1 VDQEGGIVAYPTYQP
16 AAGHQP
22 RPATVTVSSYLLWVT
37 AAIALLDT
45 ILTLSVV
52 GRMTEAYRDVYAGTA
67 AEGSEAVIVA
77 VSVVGVVIN
86 ILFAAGLAILAVF
99 NNRGRQGA
107 RVTTWVLGGISLCC
121 GGLGLAGT
129 ALTSSMNFDAGSTGG
144 PSASEVERRL
154 SEVLPSW
161 YGPLST
167 TLAVLSLLAILAAM
181 ILLALP
187 ASHAYFRR
195 PVAAG
200 WDPSMPYP
208 YPPAGTPGAGQPYPP
223 YPGPGFPPAPPAPV
237 LNDPS
242 VPHPTGP
249 PPGGM
254 PPGAT
259 PPGPG
264 TAPPGST
271 GTQPPGGA
279 SGATPPSG
287 PPSDPWGRP
296 ARDDDQRPPGGSAT

>member
-129 ALTSSMNFDAGSTGG
+129 ALTSSMNFDSGSTGG

-187 ASHAYFRR
+187 ASHPYFRLPVSIGRDAGCRPAVPAVSRAGVPARPAGAGAQRSLGPAPDRPTTGRNATGRHPARSGYGTAGLHRDPAAGRGGRGDAAVRPAQR
-195 PVAAG
+195 PVGAAG
-200 WDPSMPYP
+200 P
-208 YPPAGTPGAGQPYPP
+208 
-223 YPGPGFPPAPPAPV
+223 
-237 LNDPS
+237 
-242 VPHPTGP
+242 
-249 PPGGM
+249 
-254 PPGAT
+254 
-259 PPGPG
+259 
-264 TAPPGST
+264 
-271 GTQPPGGA
+271 
-279 SGATPPSG
+279 
-287 PPSDPWGRP
+287 R
-296 ARDDDQRPPGGSAT
+296 

>member
-1 VDQEGGIVAYPTYQP
+1 VDQEGGIVANPTYQP

-52 GRMTEAYRDVYAGTA
+52 GRMTDAYRDVYAGTA

-86 ILFAAGLAILAVF
+86 ILFAAGLAILAIF

-121 GGLGLAGT
+121 SGLGLAGT
-129 ALTSSMNFDAGSTGG
+129 ALTSSMNFDSGSTGG

-154 SEVLPSW
+154 SEALPSW
-161 YGPLST
+161 YEPVST
-167 TLAVLSLLAILAAM
+167 TLAVLSLLTILAAM

-187 ASHAYFRR
+187 ASHPFFRR
-195 PVAAG
+195 PAAAG

-208 YPPAGTPGAGQPYPP
+208 YPPAGTPAAGQQYPP
-223 YPGPGFPPAPPAPV
+223 YPGPGFPPSPPAPV

-249 PPGGM
+249 APPGW
-254 PPGAT
+254 T
-259 PPGPG
+259 PPP
-264 TAPPGST
+264 APPGSSPA
-271 GTQPPGGA
+271 PPGSSPAPPGE
-279 SGATPPSG
+279 GGGLTPPSG

-296 ARDDDQRPPGGSAT
+296 ARDDDPRPPGGSAT